1 MNRTLLAIVSAL
13 ALAAPFGAQA
23 ADMPLKAPAPPPPPP
38 SLTGCYVDGG
48 AGYGLWVQDHT
59 TNTLFAGVPGTT
71 ITQRDGGYGWLG
83 RVGVGCDYQAGHF
96 LFGAFTD
103 YDFASIS
110 GTNNVPNPLWTG
122 APGAWSSALGG
133 GMGAYGNEKETGA
146 WAIGARVGYLV
157 TPSLL
162 AYFDAGYT
170 QARFGSVHLFTD
182 QTPPVDTV
190 SWLNAK
196 TYNGWFVGG
205 GDEYQLSFFPGLF
218 WRSEYRFSQY
228 QAADLP
234 CWTVGGALCTLNG
247 APGWAEHSQKEVQTA
262 TSSLV
267 WRFNWGGPVA
277 ARY

>member
-1 MNRTLLAIVSAL
+1 
-13 ALAAPFGAQA
+13 
-23 ADMPLKAPAPPPPPP
+23 
-38 SLTGCYVDGG
+38 
-48 AGYGLWVQDHT
+48 
-59 TNTLFAGVPGTT
+59 
-71 ITQRDGGYGWLG
+71 
-83 RVGVGCDYQAGHF
+83 
-96 LFGAFTD
+96 
-103 YDFASIS
+103 
-110 GTNNVPNPLWTG
+110 
-122 APGAWSSALGG
+122 
-133 GMGAYGNEKETGA
+133 MGAYGNEKETGA

-162 AYFDAGYT
+162 AYVNAGYT
-170 QARFGSVHLFTD
+170 QARFSSVHFFQDTV
-182 QTPPVDTV
+182 PPVDTV

-205 GDEYQLSFFPGLF
+205 GDEFQLSFFPGLF

-234 CWTVGGALCTLNG
+234 CLTVGGALCALAGDT
-247 APGWAEHSQKEVQTA
+247 GWAEHSKKEVQTA